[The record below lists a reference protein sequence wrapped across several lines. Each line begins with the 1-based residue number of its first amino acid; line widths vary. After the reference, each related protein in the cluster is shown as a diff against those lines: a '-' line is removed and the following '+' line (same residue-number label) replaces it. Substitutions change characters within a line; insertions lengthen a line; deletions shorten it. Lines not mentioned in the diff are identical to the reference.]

1 MNKKPTDRVT
11 TLEKLNMLRDRGEVV
26 PASKAPGRQF
36 TLSEAVKAFTGSKP
50 REHEPQVAEITPKGV
65 VITSAHKIHTAT
77 RKAKAEP
84 EPIVVVT
91 KPVAIHTDH
100 KGVSTEK
107 PMPDYRVVN

>member
-11 TLEKLNMLRDRGEVV
+11 TLEKPNMLKNRGEVV
-26 PASKAPGRQF
+26 PAAKVPGRQF

-65 VITSAHKIHTAT
+65 VITSAHKAT
-77 RKAKAEP
+77 RKHMAEP
-84 EPIVVVT
+84 EPIIVVT

-107 PMPDYRVVN
+107 PGPDYRVVN

>member
-50 REHEPQVAEITPKGV
+50 LEHVLEVAEITPNGV
-65 VITSAHKIHTAT
+65 VISSAHKAT
-77 RKAKAEP
+77 RMHKAEP

-91 KPVAIHTDH
+91 RPVAIHTDH

-107 PMPDYRVVN
+107 PVPDYRVVN